1 MVAACRR
8 QLGLGLAAWL
18 RAASTAG
25 RIFQCGSLRYAA
37 TPQWLGTTGVPRGG
51 RWTVV
56 VGLYGFATWLD
67 VCRAVDARRHHHLG
81 IYLHQITLLGPG
93 PVTWRDSSLHR
104 LACLAVRAHV
114 TSSATGVHASLVAD
128 GACGPVLGRVAG
140 MAIRACPSGSAV
152 LCVRVRAP
160 PWGPV
165 RIGWDPMVEFGG
177 GRISL
182 YVFGSRIV

>member
-1 MVAACRR
+1 MPHAVFCGGLQARSGPASFLRKGADGDSAEKSPLFLHTRSKPSTRMEAQRMVAACRR

-37 TPQWLGTTGVPRGG
+37 APQWLGTTGVPRGG

-104 LACLAVRAHV
+104 LACLAVQAHV
-114 TSSATGVHASLVAD
+114 TSSAKDRHAPIGSLAK
-128 GACGPVLGRVAG
+128 
-140 MAIRACPSGSAV
+140 
-152 LCVRVRAP
+152 
-160 PWGPV
+160 W
-165 RIGWDPMVEFGG
+165 
-177 GRISL
+177 
-182 YVFGSRIV
+182 